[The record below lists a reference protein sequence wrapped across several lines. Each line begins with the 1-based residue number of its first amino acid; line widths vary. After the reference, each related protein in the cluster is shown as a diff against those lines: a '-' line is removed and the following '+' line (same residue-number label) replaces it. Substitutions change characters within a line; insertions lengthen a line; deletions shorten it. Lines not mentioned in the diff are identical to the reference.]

1 MINNDYDRMLNQ
13 LVDILIYDYKNN
25 YQILKEQGL
34 NKEDINKL
42 MVDYQYKR
50 NKEFIADINKLKSV
64 F

>member
-50 NKEFIADINKLKSV
+50 NKEFIADVNKLKSI

>member
-1 MINNDYDRMLNQ
+1 MINNDYERMLNQ

-50 NKEFIADINKLKSV
+50 NKEFIADVNKLKSI